1 MNNKGQ
7 TLIMFLL
14 LLPLIAIIFIYAL
27 KNITMVS
34 DNKDV
39 NGLITSNMEIILN
52 NDIRDVQRIKTIL
65 GDNSTV
71 NIVDDKILIRV
82 DKVIYCGDY
91 LTKTYQKG
99 GC

>member
-14 LLPLIAIIFIYAL
+14 LLPLIAIIFVYAL
-27 KNITMVS
+27 KNLEMVS
-34 DNKDV
+34 DHKTT
-39 NGLITSNMEIILN
+39 NGLIVSNMEIILN
-52 NDIRDVQRIKTIL
+52 NDIRDVERIKEIL
-65 GDNSTV
+65 GDNSSVT
-71 NIVDDKILIRV
+71 IQEDKILIRV

-91 LTKTYQKG
+91 ITKTYQKG